1 MILHQ
6 IGNSI
11 GTHIFN
17 AYWYNNRSWEPH
29 FHKSYEFLYMKSGTL
44 KARVAGGEYLLKA
57 GDCLFIFPY
66 QSHSFEPADAVY
78 FVALFSD
85 TWVPV
90 FRNLTDGNEPVS
102 PQFNLSPE
110 VLSYLTT
117 ALMPSQEFT
126 GKAYKLENGTKLGI
140 KAALYALCDAFLQ
153 QAEMLKR
160 RKNTELVLKILNY
173 METHYSENLTL
184 DSVSTAL
191 GYDYHYIS
199 RVFNE
204 NLNLNFKT
212 LLNQYRYEA
221 AYLRLTETM
230 DPLTVIATDA
240 GFQSIRNFN
249 EVVKNIA
256 GKTPS
261 AIRRERMENEKNTV
275 L

>member
-1 MILHQ
+1 MIVHQ

-17 AYWYNNRSWEPH
+17 AYWYRDREWQPH
-29 FHKSYEFLYMKSGTL
+29 FHKSFEFVYVKSGAL
-44 KARVAGGEYLLKA
+44 KATISGTDYFLSA
-57 GDCLFIFPY
+57 GDCLFLFPY
-66 QSHSFEPADAVY
+66 QSHSFEPSGAIY

-85 TWVPV
+85 TWVPD
-90 FRNLTDGNEPVS
+90 FRALTEGNEPVS
-102 PQFNLSPE
+102 PCFQLPPE
-110 VLSYLTT
+110 VLRFLSKS
-117 ALMPSQEFT
+117 LMPY
-126 GKAYKLENGTKLGI
+126 KAFDGRFRKVEEGSRLGT
-140 KAALYALCDAFLQ
+140 KAALYGICDAFLR
-153 QAEMLKR
+153 QAQMLKR

-184 DSVSTAL
+184 SSVSAAL

-221 AYLRLTETM
+221 AYLRLTETT
-230 DPLTVIATDA
+230 DSLTDIAADV

-256 GKTPS
+256 KKTPS
-261 AIRRERMENEKNTV
+261 AIRRERTEHEENTV